1 MCRYVHHSSVLL
13 LLGQDDYDDSSL
25 KMKRKY
31 PLCFLHHISHETNQ
45 CVCVRGCVAVGRN
58 SHVSFF
64 LFFFIDCGN

>member
-45 CVCVRGCVAVGRN
+45 RVCVRGCVAVERS
-58 SHVSFF
+58 SHVR
-64 LFFFIDCGN
+64 LGCFFIDCCN